1 VAPFSIDAREGR
13 ARSAVLRT
21 PHGDILTPAF
31 IPVGTRATV
40 KAVLPG
46 ALADLGAQAVLGNAY
61 HLYLQPGDELVKQAG
76 GLGSFMAWSGPTFTD
91 SGGFQVLSLGAG
103 FKKTLSMD
111 PDAAPVDDVIAPGK
125 ERLAKV
131 DEDGVTF
138 RSHVDGS
145 THRFTPE
152 VSIGIQH
159 RLGADIIFAFDEL
172 TTLMN
177 TLEYQRASVE
187 RTHRWAERSLA
198 THLRLSR
205 MTPDAPRQLL
215 FGVVQGAQHQDLRC
229 HAASGLAA
237 MTVDG
242 TGFDGF
248 GIGGAID
255 KERLGDIVD
264 WVVDELPEDKPRHL
278 LGIGEPE
285 DLFAGVEHGCDTFD
299 CVQPTRVAR
308 TGRVYTAT
316 GRRSLAAATARR
328 EFRPIEDDCD
338 CPACASYTVAYLHH
352 LLRTKEYLGATL
364 LSLHNLRFYVRL
376 VDRMRSAIQAGD
388 FAAFKDD
395 FLGDYRTGSPPTQ

>member
-1 VAPFSIDAREGR
+1 MFTIGARDGR
-13 ARSAVLRT
+13 ARAAVLST
-21 PHGDILTPAF
+21 PHGEVQTPAF

-40 KAVLPG
+40 KAVTPD
-46 ALADLGAQAVLGNAY
+46 ALQSIGAQAVLGNAY
-61 HLYLQPGDELVKQAG
+61 HLYLQPGDELIAAAG
-76 GLGSFMAWSGPTFTD
+76 GLAAFMAWPGPTFTD

-111 PDAAPVDDVIAPGK
+111 PDAASADDVIAPGK

-138 RSHVDGS
+138 RSHLDGS

-177 TLEYQRASVE
+177 SFEYQRESVE

-198 THLRLSR
+198 EHVRLSR
-205 MTPDAPRQLL
+205 AGTSPRQLL
-215 FGVVQGAQHQDLRC
+215 FGIVQGAQHEDLRRQ
-229 HAASGLAA
+229 AAAGLAT
-237 MTVDG
+237 MTVDSE
-242 TGFDGF
+242 GFDGF

-255 KERLGDIVD
+255 KERLGEIVG

-285 DLFAGVEHGCDTFD
+285 DLIAGVEQGCDTFD

-308 TGRVYTAT
+308 TGRVYTPT
-316 GRRSLAAATARR
+316 GRRNLSVAAARR
-328 EFRPIEDDCD
+328 EFSPIDDECD
-338 CPACASYTVAYLHH
+338 CPTCTSHTVAYLHH
-352 LLRTKEYLGATL
+352 LLRTNEYLGATL
-364 LSLHNLRFYVRL
+364 LSLHNLRFYIRL
-376 VDRMRSAIQAGD
+376 VDGLRAAIVDGEFD
-388 FAAFKDD
+388 AFKQD
-395 FLGDYRTGSPPTQ
+395 FLGRYRAGVPASQ